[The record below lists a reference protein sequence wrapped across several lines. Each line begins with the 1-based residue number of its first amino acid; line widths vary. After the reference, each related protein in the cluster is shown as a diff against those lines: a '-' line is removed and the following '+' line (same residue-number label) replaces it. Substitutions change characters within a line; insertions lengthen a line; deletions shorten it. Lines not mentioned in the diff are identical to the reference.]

1 MKIVRLTEDNGRTAY
16 FDNTFN
22 DEIELPPFSEVALSS
37 VSVNTDPLAIDIP
50 VGSQLRWKQGVETNI
65 TGSLRP
71 AEYSSL
77 NYEDLFFDIKGNM
90 NLRQATDGNKGAGRQ
105 WAVSDKPN
113 LTGFGTAG
121 KVSIGFQTAN
131 YEGGA
136 KEAYEHTNLTETGTG
151 LDATYSRT
159 AGINSEG
166 DAESVLLSA
175 EPIGWGRS
183 RFYVNMKTATDSGG
197 VELDQG
203 VFIGLSSVDH
213 VAAKT
218 LPAANDVS
226 TIMGIHIRRAGVK
239 ALVSGGQLEEDDALD
254 TGSDIAVGSI
264 FGFESYPSVGDGQP
278 NFYGVHILPDGTEE
292 VLTTAEGE
300 FGETWNQLDYG
311 ERGTFVANTPLYPFV
326 LFYGPSANTVVDQ
339 IQFSPDPYSIISNK
353 KYPVITKT
361 NGTRGLQNG
370 GEKPIVNFD
379 FKNSTSIG
387 RFLGFTESKMKS
399 MTADVTVTDAT
410 KYAWT
415 ADELFG
421 EGVAGQGFYVELM
434 TGTCEGYDGL
444 TGQRKNILAVIPE
457 SDSDSKILFQPSFP
471 TFLEMNNSHPLVL
484 RNIRARLLQT
494 DGSSVEVTG
503 LNSMTL
509 LYKPGSSK

>member
-50 VGSQLRWKQGVETNI
+50 
-65 TGSLRP
+65 TGSKLSWKIGTETTTLLRP

-90 NLRQATDGNKGAGRQ
+90 NLWQATDGNKGAGRQ
-105 WAVSDKPN
+105 WAVNDKPN

-159 AGINSEG
+159 AAG
-166 DAESVLLSA
+166 ESVLLST

-183 RFYVNMKTATDSGG
+183 RFYVNMKTVTNSGG
-197 VELDQG
+197 AEADQG

-213 VAAKT
+213 VTEKT
-218 LPAANDVS
+218 LPAADDES
-226 TIMGIHIRRAGVK
+226 TIMGIHIRRAATK
-239 ALVSGGQLEEDDALD
+239 ALVSGGQYGEDAAAD
-254 TGSDIAVGSI
+254 TGSNIATGSI
-264 FGFESYPSVGDGQP
+264 FGFENYPSTGDGQP
-278 NFYGVHILPDGTEE
+278 NYYGVHILADGTEE

-300 FGETWNQLDYG
+300 LGDTWNQLDYG
-311 ERGTFVANTPLYPFV
+311 ERGTFEPNTPLYPFV
-326 LFYGPSANTVVDQ
+326 LFYGPSANTVVDK
-339 IQFSPDPYSIISNK
+339 IQLSPDPYSIISNK

-370 GEKPIVNFD
+370 GEKPVVNFD
-379 FKNSTSIG
+379 FKNSKPIG
-387 RFLGFTESKMKS
+387 RFLGFSESKMKS
-399 MTADVTVTDAT
+399 MTANVTVTDAT

-484 RNIRARLLQT
+484 RNVRARLLQT

>member
-1 MKIVRLTEDNGRTAY
+1 MKIVRLTENNERTAY

-37 VSVNTDPLAIDIP
+37 VSVNTDPLAIDVP
-50 VGSQLRWKQGVETNI
+50 TGSQLAWKIGTESDI
-65 TGSLRP
+65 PSLRTT
-71 AEYSSL
+71 EYSSA
-77 NYEDLFFDIKGNM
+77 NYEDLFFDIQGNM
-90 NLRQATDGNKGAGRQ
+90 NLNQAPEAKKGAGRQ

-113 LTGFGTAG
+113 VTGFGVGG
-121 KVSIGFQTAN
+121 KVSIGYQTAN

-159 AGINSEG
+159 AAG
-166 DAESVLLSA
+166 ASVLLSA
-175 EPIGWGRS
+175 EPMGWGRS
-183 RFYVNMKTATDSGG
+183 RFYVNMKTVTNSGG
-197 VELDQG
+197 ADAAQG
-203 VFIGLSSVDH
+203 VFIGLSSVNH
-213 VAAKT
+213 ITEKT
-218 LPAANDVS
+218 LPEANDVS
-226 TIMGIHIRRAGVK
+226 TVMGIHIRRAGVK
-239 ALVSGGQLEEDDALD
+239 ALLSGGQHDATDDPD
-254 TGSDIAVGSI
+254 TGSNIAADSI
-264 FGFESYPSVGDGQP
+264 FGFENIISGGGVVP
-278 NFYGVHILPDGTEE
+278 NIMGVHILADGTEE
-292 VLTTAEGE
+292 VLTDAAG
-300 FGETWNQLDYG
+300 FHGLAWSQLNYG
-311 ERGTFVANTPLYPFV
+311 ERGIVTANKPLYPFV
-326 LFYGPSANTVVDQ
+326 IFYGPTANTVVNQ

-370 GEKPIVNFD
+370 GELPVVNFD

-410 KYAWT
+410 KYAWG

-509 LYKPGSSK
+509 LFKSGSSK

>member
-1 MKIVRLTEDNGRTAY
+1 MKIVRLTENNERTAY

-37 VSVNTDPLAIDIP
+37 VSVNTDPLAIDVP
-50 VGSQLRWKQGVETNI
+50 TGSQLAWKIGTETTI
-65 TGSLRP
+65 TTSLRP
-71 AEYSSL
+71 AEYSST
-77 NYEDLFFDIKGNM
+77 NYEDLFFDIQGNM
-90 NLRQATDGNKGAGRQ
+90 NLWQERDGNKGAGRQ

-113 LTGFGTAG
+113 VTGFGVGG

-159 AGINSEG
+159 AAG
-166 DAESVLLSA
+166 ASVLLST

-183 RFYVNMKTATDSGG
+183 RFYVNMKTATNAGG
-197 VELDQG
+197 GSATNG
-203 VFIGLSSVDH
+203 VFIGLSSVNH
-213 VAAKT
+213 AAART
-218 LPAANDVS
+218 LPTADDES
-226 TIMGIHIRRAGVK
+226 TIMGMHIRREASKV
-239 ALVSGGQLEEDDALD
+239 LVSGGQFGEDEALD
-254 TGSDIAVGSI
+254 TGSDIAAGSI
-264 FGFESYPSVGDGQP
+264 FGFENYPSSGVGGQP
-278 NFYGVHILPDGTEE
+278 NFYGVHILADGTEE
-292 VLTTAEGE
+292 VLTTAQGE

-311 ERGTFVANTPLYPFV
+311 ERGTFEPNTPLYPFV
-326 LFYGPSANTVVDQ
+326 LFYGPSANCVIDQ

-370 GEKPIVNFD
+370 GEKPVVNFD

-387 RFLGFTESKMKS
+387 RFLGFTESKMKN

-410 KYAWT
+410 KYAWG